1 MVIHCYAGISRS
13 TAAAFIASC
22 ALAPDHD
29 EAEIAKRLRT
39 ASPSATPNSRLV
51 AVADHL
57 LCRDGRMIAA
67 VAGIGRGEDPS
78 RRRAAAAGGATA
90 RAGAVMSERFH
101 DIAVT
106 VNGEEVR
113 ERVDARK
120 TLVDFLRE
128 DVALTGSHV
137 GCEHGVC
144 GACSVRVDGVVVRG
158 CLMLAVQCDG
168 ARVDTIEG
176 VADTDEI
183 ADLQQAFIARNA
195 LQCGYCTPGMLLT
208 AQELLARGGVPS
220 REQIRTHLSGNYCRC
235 TGYQAIVDA
244 VEAVAQARAGA
255 KR

>member
-1 MVIHCYAGISRS
+1 
-13 TAAAFIASC
+13 
-22 ALAPDHD
+22 
-29 EAEIAKRLRT
+29 
-39 ASPSATPNSRLV
+39 
-51 AVADHL
+51 
-57 LCRDGRMIAA
+57 
-67 VAGIGRGEDPS
+67 
-78 RRRAAAAGGATA
+78 
-90 RAGAVMSERFH
+90 MSERFH

-144 GACSVRVDGVVVRG
+144 GACSGRVDGMG
-158 CLMLAVQCDG
+158 
-168 ARVDTIEG
+168 TIEG

-183 ADLQQAFIARNA
+183 ADLQRAFIARNA

-208 AQELLARGGVPS
+208 AQELLARGGIPS